1 MSRQLVSLRTLQK
14 QHLSNECVVFL
25 LIVSFPTKQAIY
37 ISLYL
42 KYCFTDGWVFSKPLV
57 GMQTDFGESKVHLAL
72 DLNPVCYLGMVS
84 CSVTYSCVNIR
95 VAILR

>member
-14 QHLSNECVVFL
+14 QNLSNECFVFL
-25 LIVSFPTKQAIY
+25 LIVSFSTKWAIY

-42 KYCFTDGWVFSKPLV
+42 KYCFIGGMVLSKPLV

>member
-1 MSRQLVSLRTLQK
+1 M
-14 QHLSNECVVFL
+14 
-25 LIVSFPTKQAIY
+25 
-37 ISLYL
+37 
-42 KYCFTDGWVFSKPLV
+42 VFSKPLV

-72 DLNPVCYLGMVS
+72 DLNAVCYLGMVS